1 MHCDFIVDPSIE
13 TIGSVDD
20 AKQVKE
26 DGPIAKIN
34 KIKQIEAEFV
44 QQQRDVNISYMN
56 DYKKEQIRLEN
67 ELELKRNSKSQISQ
81 KATLRKLNN
90 DSASMVKESEGNED
104 DDVIIEA
111 GSSPDRLRQNSRVS
125 STLSPPPVMD
135 VVTNLNA
142 EDFTGMTH
150 LKARKLAQFII
161 KSKEQNRSQIGLKN
175 GHNSKGFSTAYGRQS
190 FGASP
195 NVALSRQ
202 QSKQEACNATSMQDN
217 MSVNPNH
224 TSYNLWPRG
233 A

>member
-1 MHCDFIVDPSIE
+1 
-13 TIGSVDD
+13 
-20 AKQVKE
+20 
-26 DGPIAKIN
+26 
-34 KIKQIEAEFV
+34 
-44 QQQRDVNISYMN
+44 MN

-161 KSKEQNRSQIGLKN
+161 KSKE
-175 GHNSKGFSTAYGRQS
+175 
-190 FGASP
+190 
-195 NVALSRQ
+195 
-202 QSKQEACNATSMQDN
+202 
-217 MSVNPNH
+217 
-224 TSYNLWPRG
+224 
-233 A
+233 